1 MSYNSISSL
10 NNVYNF
16 YMTTYAP
23 KSSSPYDS
31 HKKSELRGVYNSIVK
46 MNKESPLYILD
57 TSKDSQ
63 KFAISVKENARE
75 LRNTI
80 ASLGGLDEDELL
92 NKKVAYSSNP
102 NIAKASFIGS
112 AKADDDLPAYD
123 IEVNRL
129 ASSQVNTGKFLPNDE
144 AVALTPDTY
153 SFDIGIDGL
162 NYEFQFSIKPTD
174 TNRDVQDRLARL
186 VTNAN
191 VGITAQVV
199 SGEDNTSYLR
209 MESNSTGLKD
219 NKPYIYRISDH
230 RTSKTSGAVDY
241 FGLDH
246 VAVQSAN
253 ASYSVN
259 GEERSSTSNRFT
271 LAHAY
276 EIELTGVSSED
287 GETASIGL
295 KTDVESLT
303 ENVNTLVRGF
313 NSFLQAVAEY
323 SDNQPKSNRLFNEMS
338 SVARVYARDLT
349 SVGLNL
355 NLDGTLEVDNATLRQ
370 TAMSDNAK
378 DAFSPMKSFTNS
390 VLRKSNQ
397 VALDPMNYVNN
408 VIVAY
413 KNPGKNFASPYIT
426 SAYSGM
432 MFNSYC

>member
-1 MSYNSISSL
+1 MSNTIHNMSNI
-10 NNVYNF
+10 YNF
-16 YMTTYAP
+16 YLTTYAP
-23 KSSSPYDS
+23 KSSTPYDS
-31 HKKSELRGVYNSIVK
+31 HKKSELRGIYNSIVK
-46 MNKESPLYILD
+46 MSKESPLYILD
-57 TSKDSQ
+57 TSKESQ
-63 KFAISVKENARE
+63 RFAVSVKENARE

-80 ASLGGLDEDELL
+80 ASLGGLDEEDLL
-92 NKKVAYSSNP
+92 NKKVAYSSNE
-102 NIAKASFIGS
+102 NIARASFIGS
-112 AKADDDLPAYD
+112 PRQESDLTSYE
-123 IEVNRL
+123 IEVESL
-129 ASSQVNTGKFLPNDE
+129 ASPQINTGKFLPGDD
-144 AVALTPDTY
+144 AIALAPDTY
-153 SFDIGIDGL
+153 SFDIGIEGL

-174 TNRDVQDRLARL
+174 TNRDVMERLARL

-191 VGITAQVV
+191 IGMTAQALYDRD
-199 SGEDNTSYLR
+199 GASYLK

-219 NKPYIYRISDH
+219 NKSYIYKISDH

-241 FGLDH
+241 FGLDR
-246 VAVQSAN
+246 VSTQPAN
-253 ASYSVN
+253 ASYIVN
-259 GEERSSTSNRFT
+259 GEARTSVSNRFS
-271 LAHAY
+271 LNHIY
-276 EIELTGVSSED
+276 EIQLTGVSSEE

-303 ENVNTLVRGF
+303 ENVNTLVNGF
-313 NSFLQAVAEY
+313 NTFLQAVSEF
-323 SDNQPKSNRLFNEMS
+323 SDNQPKSSRLFNEMS
-338 SVARVYARDLT
+338 SVARVYANDLT

-355 NLDGTLEVDNATLRQ
+355 NLDGTLEVDNDTLRQ